1 MNTALKFSV
10 KNLCIAAVLT
20 ALCCVLSPMSVQ
32 IGPVPISLGTFCIFL
47 TAAILPWKLSV
58 VSIIVYILIGA
69 VGLPVFSGFKG
80 GIQVLAGPTG
90 GYLVAYPFMALII
103 SLTVRSFVKK
113 GAVFHIAS
121 MIVSMSLAMAVCY
134 LLGTAWFVISTGST
148 ISAALSACVIPFIWA
163 DLLKIAA
170 ATLLG
175 FSVTK
180 ALNKAGLG
188 V

>member
-113 GAVFHIAS
+113 GTVFHIAS

-134 LLGTAWFVISTGST
+134 LLGTAWFVISAGST

>member
-1 MNTALKFSV
+1 MNTKLKFSV

-20 ALCCVLSPMSVQ
+20 ALCCVLAPMSIQ

-47 TAAILPWKLSV
+47 TAAILPWNLSV
-58 VSIIVYILIGA
+58 TSTIVYILIGA

-103 SLTVRSFVKK
+103 SLIVRSFIKK
-113 GAVFHIAS
+113 GNVFHIAA
-121 MIVSMSLAMAVCY
+121 MIVSMILALAFCY
-134 LLGTAWFVISTGST
+134 LLGTAWFVISMGST
-148 ISAALSACVIPFIWA
+148 VSAALSACVIPFIWA

-180 ALNKAGLG
+180 ALHKAGLG
-188 V
+188 C

>member
-1 MNTALKFSV
+1 MNTTLKFSV
-10 KNLCIAAVLT
+10 KSLCIAAVLT
-20 ALCCVLSPMSVQ
+20 ALCCVLAPMSIQ

-47 TAAILPWKLSV
+47 TAAILPWNLSV
-58 VSIIVYILIGA
+58 TSTIVYILIGA

-103 SLTVRSFVKK
+103 SLIVRSFIKK
-113 GAVFHIAS
+113 GAVFHIAA
-121 MIVSMSLAMAVCY
+121 MIVSMILALAFCY
-134 LLGTAWFVISTGST
+134 LLGTAWFVISMGST
-148 ISAALSACVIPFIWA
+148 VSTALSACVIPFIWA

-180 ALNKAGLG
+180 ALHKAGLG
-188 V
+188 C

>member
-1 MNTALKFSV
+1 MNTTVKFSV
-10 KNLCIAAVLT
+10 KDLCIAAVLT
-20 ALCCVLSPMSVQ
+20 ALCCVLAPMSVQ
-32 IGPVPISLGTFCIFL
+32 IGPIPISLGTFCIFL
-47 TAAILPWKLSV
+47 TAAILPWNLSV
-58 VSIIVYILIGA
+58 ISTIAYILIGA
-69 VGLPVFSGFKG
+69 VGLPVFSSFKG

-103 SLTVRSFVKK
+103 SFITRSFIKK
-113 GAVFHIAS
+113 GAVYHIIA
-121 MIVSMSLAMAVCY
+121 MIVSMILALAFCY
-134 LLGTAWFVISTGST
+134 LLGTAWFVISMGST
-148 ISAALSACVIPFIWA
+148 VSAALSACVIPFIWA

-180 ALNKAGLG
+180 ALHKAGLG